1 MVRGNEG
8 MRKFASRKMLGA
20 LLGTMLCVSGSAS
33 AETSFFEEVPAND
46 WTYGVMN
53 ELLAGGNIEHHK
65 EIIPSGRV
73 LSRFEM
79 AVIVKDAQESAGL
92 SPAQQEALNKLTEA
106 YASDLRKVKLLG
118 QLEKIDALQSNAGD
132 AYAGTPV
139 RPQTE
144 PRKLTPD
151 DVKNTN
157 DAGKMEA
164 YPAGAKQ
171 ATKEAAPPPKKPL
184 LDDKYSLWGFAR
196 MRFQNNDWGDG
207 MKRRYNHYNV
217 HLVHQY
223 KVNPRWTIVVGNEFQ
238 RSMDTIN
245 DMEPRHADGD
255 LNMQTNLANELIL
268 EGKFK
273 HFAISIGRMYD
284 IGTYGFGIDS
294 RVNGVQVRVPGK
306 ITTTVFHGRVIDWP
320 KEEWFTPG
328 PIPGTANRIQER
340 QEYTALK
347 FETKPDAKSNLSWG
361 IYAMTPSAR
370 HFQKDDQNRVIYG
383 YIGYDRQF
391 TSKWN
396 LATVVADNNAHVDH
410 ELIRAERSYY
420 GKSTNYSTSN
430 KPVFYSRLT
439 YGKADIMKPGSWSA
453 WLMYLYQP
461 TLSQFSDT
469 MEFFNSKGWRPGFN
483 YVMDEKILLEAYATF
498 AKDIDTG
505 ERRNDVRAQLN
516 MFF

>member
-1 MVRGNEG
+1 MKRLAGKKANKKIMGV
-8 MRKFASRKMLGA
+8 MLA
-20 LLGTMLCVSGSAS
+20 AILCTSGSAS
-33 AETSFFEEVPAND
+33 AETSFFEEVPAGD
-46 WTYGVMN
+46 WTYGMMN

-65 EIIPSGRV
+65 NLIPSGRIM
-73 LSRFEM
+73 SRFEM
-79 AVIVKDAQESAGL
+79 ALIVKDAQESTGL
-92 SPAQQEALNKLTEA
+92 SSAQQEVLAKLADA
-106 YASDLRKVKLLG
+106 YASDVRKVKLLG
-118 QLEKIDALQSNAGD
+118 QLEKMDALQNNAGD

-139 RPQTE
+139 RPQTD
-144 PRKLTPD
+144 PRQLTPQ

-157 DAGKMEA
+157 DAGKKEA
-164 YPAGAKQ
+164 YPTGAKR
-171 ATKEAAPPPKKPL
+171 ATAEVDMPPKKPM
-184 LDDKYSLWGFAR
+184 LDDKYSFWGFAR
-196 MRFQNNDWGDG
+196 MRFQNNDYGNGW
-207 MKRRYNHYNV
+207 KRRYNHFNL

-223 KVNPRWTIVVGNEFQ
+223 KINPRWTIVLGNEFQ

-255 LNMQTNLANELIL
+255 LNMQTNIANELVL

-273 HFAISIGRMYD
+273 NFDISIGRMYD

-294 RVNGVQVRVPGK
+294 RVNGVQVRIPGK

-320 KEEWFTPG
+320 KEEWFAPA

-347 FETKPDAKSNLSWG
+347 LETKPDNKSNLSVG
-361 IYAMTPSAR
+361 VYAMTPSAR
-370 HFQKDDQNRVIYG
+370 HFQKDDQSRVIYG
-383 YIGYDRQF
+383 FVGYDRQF
-391 TSKWN
+391 SPKWN
-396 LATVVADNNAHVDH
+396 LAAVVAGNNAHIDYD
-410 ELIRAERSYY
+410 LIRAERSYY
-420 GKSTNYSTSN
+420 GNSTNYSTSK

-469 MEFFNSKGWRPGFN
+469 MEFLNAQGIRPGIN
-483 YVMDEKILLEAYATF
+483 YVVDEKMLLEAYVTF

-505 ERRNDVRAQLN
+505 ERRNDMRAQLN